1 MRVIIHFDAF
11 WRGLELKQLCN
22 TAQQFGLCRCLG
34 EFARQTFFCIAQ
46 GARNQLLLFTAL
58 GHQNFYPT
66 AAFIAEQ
73 FSHQIY
79 ILKPMRKQDLPRRLF
94 AVIKL
99 AQKRL

>member
-11 WRGLELKQLCN
+11 WRGLKLKQLCN